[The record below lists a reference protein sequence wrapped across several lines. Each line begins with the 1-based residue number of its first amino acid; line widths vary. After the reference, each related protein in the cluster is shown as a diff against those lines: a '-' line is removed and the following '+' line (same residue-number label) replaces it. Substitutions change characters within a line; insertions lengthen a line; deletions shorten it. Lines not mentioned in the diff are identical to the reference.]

1 LIAHFSW
8 KDYALPE
15 EEVRYNEAEKYHSR
29 RNREQSQ
36 NDKES
41 SSHIV

>member
-1 LIAHFSW
+1 M
-8 KDYALPE
+8 DRVPE
-15 EEVRYNEAEKYHSR
+15 EEVPCREAEKYHSR

-36 NDKES
+36 NHKES